1 MKKYPEYFD
10 RMRLLMI
17 KNKRTAR
24 HFCIINVAITALV
37 LASAFPSFAQNGGYA
52 GSYTRMGFGPRGMA
66 MGNAMTSVEDEGI
79 YGHYNPA
86 LAAGINDNQIDISA
100 AAMTFNRSL
109 NALNVTFKLPP
120 DAGLNV
126 GILNA
131 GVGSIDGRSNS
142 GYHTENFSTR
152 EYQFFTDFGIRL
164 TTKLQAGI
172 GIKFSYANYSNSV
185 PGALGTGFDVGI
197 LYRPTSRLAIG
208 VALQDMLSYYRW
220 DTQKLYNTSGS
231 LQTKDK
237 FPTRIKIGLSYRF
250 LNNKLLLATD
260 FENRVQYADAM
271 SYQVSDNAGIP
282 TQYLVSQPVTNSS
295 QQLRFGAAYRLDKRF
310 TLRAGWQLNDL
321 SNPGD
326 SNIPSLG
333 FSIHLPFD
341 KFSPSID
348 YAFIRE
354 PNGLTFMHVFAL
366 RLIL

>member
-1 MKKYPEYFD
+1 
-10 RMRLLMI
+10 MI
-17 KNKRTAR
+17 KNNHTVR
-24 HFCIINVAITALV
+24 HFCITITAITSIV
-37 LASAFPSFAQNGGYA
+37 LISVFPTFAQNGGYV

-120 DAGLNV
+120 DAGLDI

-131 GVGSIDGRSNS
+131 GVSSIDGRSNS

-152 EYQFFTDFGIRL
+152 EYQFFADFGLRL

-172 GIKFSYANYSNSV
+172 GIKFSYANYYKTV
-185 PGALGTGFDVGI
+185 PSALGTGFDIGL
-197 LYRPTSRLAIG
+197 LYHPTSRLAIG
-208 VALQDMLSYYRW
+208 LAVQDMLSYYRW
-220 DTQKLYNTSGS
+220 DTQKLYNTLGS

-237 FPTRIKIGLSYRF
+237 FPTRLKMGISYRF
-250 LNNKLLLATD
+250 LNNKLLIAAD
-260 FENRVQYADAM
+260 FEDRIQYADAL
-271 SYQVSDNAGIP
+271 SYQITDNAGIP
-282 TQYLVSQPVTNSS
+282 TQYLVSQSVTNNS
-295 QQLRFGAAYRLDKRF
+295 QQLRLGTAYRLDKRF
-310 TLRAGWQLNDL
+310 TLRAGWQWNDL
-321 SNPGD
+321 SNPGN
-326 SNIPSLG
+326 SNTPSLG

-354 PNGLTFMHVFAL
+354 PNGLAFMHVFAL